1 MGFSLKKVAG
11 SVAGGIYGGPV
22 GAISG
27 GGSLGKIKS
36 LITGSKAP
44 AYDGTNAA
52 YTSQQGVESDLGNY
66 SYRVNPDGS
75 ITRVFDSSD
84 ADKRRND
91 LINQGLGGM
100 SLDTTDTQNAYYNQA
115 TRLLQEQFDKQRA
128 DTDEMLI
135 NRGIQTGTK
144 QYNDVMNNLTDRQNG
159 TLQDIA
165 NQSVYMGQANLGQ
178 QIGNINSLGAG
189 RDINTLM
196 GINGGSN
203 TAAQDNYYSKLYQ
216 NYNKDQRD
224 AKMMQAL
231 WETPASGFKSGVS
244 GFFSDKRLKENL
256 KKVGSLANGLNVYVG
271 NYKKETGLDTRPQLF
286 LLAQEVKEKHPD
298 AVGRRF
304 GALTVDYK
312 KAVK

>member
-1 MGFSLKKVAG
+1 MGFGAIAG
-11 SVAGGIYGGPV
+11 SIAGAKKIYDMT
-22 GAISG
+22 
-27 GGSLGKIKS
+27 K
-36 LITGSKAP
+36 GSKAP
-44 AYDGTNAA
+44 SYDGINAA

-75 ITRVFDSSD
+75 ITKVFESSD
-84 ADKRRND
+84 ADKRRNA

-115 TRLLQEQFDKQRA
+115 TRLLNDRFDKERA

-144 QYNDVMNNLTDRQNG
+144 QYNDVMKNLTDSQNG

-165 NQSVYMGQANLGQ
+165 NQSVYMGQQNLGQ
-178 QIGNINSLGAG
+178 QISNVNSLGAG

-203 TAAQDNYYSKLYQ
+203 TAAQDNYYSEIYK
-216 NYNKDQRD
+216 NYDRDQRN
-224 AKMMQAL
+224 ARKMQLL

-286 LLAQEVKEKHPD
+286 LLAQEVKEKHPE
-298 AVGRRF
+298 AVGKRF
-304 GALTVDYK
+304 GALTVDYS

>member
-1 MGFSLKKVAG
+1 MGFKLGKAIGGVAG
-11 SVAGGIYGGPV
+11 AVYGGPL
-22 GAISG
+22 GAIAGS
-27 GGSLGKIKS
+27 GSLGKITD
-36 LITGSKAP
+36 LIKGSKAP

-66 SYRVNPDGS
+66 RYRVNPDGS
-75 ITRVFDSSD
+75 ITKVFESSD
-84 ADKRRND
+84 ADKRRNE
-91 LINQGLGGM
+91 LINQGLSGM
-100 SLDTTDTQNAYYNQA
+100 SLDTKDTQDAYYNQA
-115 TRLLQEQFDKQRA
+115 TRLLNEQFDKQRA

-165 NQSVYMGQANLGQ
+165 NQSVYMGQQNLGQ
-178 QIGNINSLGAG
+178 QISNVNNLGYG

-203 TAAQDNYYSKLYQ
+203 TAAQDDYYSQLYR

-224 AKMMQAL
+224 AKMMQFL
-231 WETPASGFKSGVS
+231 WETPSSGFKSGVS

-286 LLAQEVKEKHPD
+286 LLAQEVKEKHPE
-298 AVGRRF
+298 AVGKRF

>member
-1 MGFSLKKVAG
+1 MVW
-11 SVAGGIYGGPV
+11 
-22 GAISG
+22 GAIAG
-27 GGSLGKIKS
+27 AVGSAIGAKKYGQNI
-36 LITGSKAP
+36 IDTIRGSKAP
-44 AYDGTNAA
+44 NYNGTNAA

-66 SYRVNPDGS
+66 YYRVNDDGS
-75 ITRVFDSSD
+75 ITKVFESSD
-84 ADKRRND
+84 ADKQRNA
-91 LINQGLGGM
+91 LINQGLGGL

-115 TRLLQEQFDKQRA
+115 TRLLNEQFDKERA

-165 NQSVYMGQANLGQ
+165 NQSVYMGQQNLGQ
-178 QIGNINSLGAG
+178 QIGNINALGYG

-196 GINGGSN
+196 GINGGNN
-203 TAAQDNYYSKLYQ
+203 TAAQDDYYSQLYS
-216 NYNKDQRD
+216 NYNRDQRN
-224 AKMMQAL
+224 AKMMQFL

-271 NYKKETGLDTRPQLF
+271 NYKEETGLDTRPQLF
-286 LLAQEVKEKHPD
+286 LLAQEVKEKHPE
-298 AVGRRF
+298 AVGKRF
-304 GALTVDYK
+304 GALTVDYS

>member
-1 MGFSLKKVAG
+1 MWGAIAG
-11 SVAGGIYGGPV
+11 AV
-22 GAISG
+22 GAYKYGQKAID
-27 GGSLGKIKS
+27 KIR
-36 LITGSKAP
+36 GSKAP

-66 SYRVNPDGS
+66 GYRVNDDGS
-75 ITRVFDSSD
+75 ITKVFESSD
-84 ADKRRND
+84 ADKRRNE

-100 SLDTTDTQNAYYNQA
+100 SLDTKDTQDAYYNQA
-115 TRLLQEQFDKQRA
+115 TRLLNEQFDKQRA

-224 AKMMQAL
+224 AKMMQFL

-286 LLAQEVKEKHPD
+286 LLAQEVEKKHPD

-304 GALTVDYK
+304 GSLTVDYK